1 MASTPKP
8 NYVVMT
14 VECPYPDCQEKQT
27 VHVIARTG
35 FGQMGDQTIKCVKC
49 GKDFDVLV
57 PDKIIDGPFGTNL
70 KQAVAI
76 VKDWVKNP

>member
-14 VECPYPDCQEKQT
+14 VECPHCQEKQT
-27 VHVIARTG
+27 VHVVARTG
-35 FGQMGDQTIKCVKC
+35 FAQQMSDQTIKCVKC
-49 GKDFDVLV
+49 GKDFKVLV
-57 PDKIIDGPFGTNL
+57 PDKIIDGPFGTNI